1 MERNKARNTQI
12 VYGICTN
19 TGGKKDG
26 TACSK
31 CQNKEKQAIRASKE
45 FICEECGEPL
55 TKVDPPHPK
64 PPKWLFVVLAL
75 VVIGGCVGAY
85 LGLFK
90 GSEKT
95 NEPVSL
101 SLNKEKISL
110 YVGESDTLK
119 ATVYSQPED
128 ANVSVFFASD
138 NVKVA
143 RVDNNGVVYAVSKGE
158 ANITVIAQ
166 MEIGV
171 SDTASVYVTV
181 NNMSKEQPPSEKQPN
196 NPDGGSS
203 SSIQEMEID
212 WRTPVNVCDDE
223 ISTALNSLIG
233 KHTNI
238 AARVKSV
245 LEKYFAENCIVD
257 EIGVNGSN
265 LVNYHLPIKDYL
277 ESVCI
282 SKYLKTVRVLEIKRN
297 GIGRLTYL
305 KVQESH
311 HREPQAKNS
320 L

>member
-171 SDTASVYVTV
+171 SDTAQAKVTV
-181 NNMSKEQPPSEKQPN
+181 KDAVKDEPPVDISINTNTKPVTEVSRHGWFTWNGNLLDGKPHGKGTMKVTQTHTIELVDITGSKITVSPGETIEAMFDRGQLRGGDIIHK
-196 NPDGGSS
+196 DGSS
-203 SSIQEMEID
+203 
-212 WRTPVNVCDDE
+212 TTFVN
-223 ISTALNSLIG
+223 
-233 KHTNI
+233 NI
-238 AARVKSV
+238 
-245 LEKYFAENCIVD
+245 
-257 EIGVNGSN
+257 
-265 LVNYHLPIKDYL
+265 
-277 ESVCI
+277 
-282 SKYLKTVRVLEIKRN
+282 
-297 GIGRLTYL
+297 
-305 KVQESH
+305 
-311 HREPQAKNS
+311 
-320 L
+320 